1 MRARAPDHGG
11 RRTDRFDEVLQHGR
25 ADDRRHATGGR
36 TAPSAADRLDP
47 KAIGS
52 RRKRPRG
59 ARRLEHHQFVRAESE
74 HRPSG
79 CTDRESRR
87 RVVAD
92 HVVRVAAILQAK
104 RDAQI
109 GVRADVVGDHSG
121 RTLRRQQQVDAQ
133 TAATLGN
140 RHERAQEVG
149 QFLGERREL
158 VDHHHETW
166 QRIIDHPAIARE
178 IVDSGRSQEALTA
191 PHFGIEADE
200 YPFGQAVVEVGHHP
214 NGVRQPGTG
223 IERRAALEVD
233 QDHREMVGAGPR
245 GERHHQRAQEL
256 ALAGSR
262 RAGDQT
268 VGPIAHQ
275 VDVDDAVAGQPEPSD
290 RCRVTPGLHPAA
302 SDHRRGVVSRWFE
315 IGQRHVR
322 RHAACAVVVLGVD
335 QRRQPSCCGLRGR
348 R

>member
-1 MRARAPDHGG
+1 M
-11 RRTDRFDEVLQHGR
+11 
-25 ADDRRHATGGR
+25 
-36 TAPSAADRLDP
+36 
-47 KAIGS
+47 
-52 RRKRPRG
+52 
-59 ARRLEHHQFVRAESE
+59 
-74 HRPSG
+74 
-79 CTDRESRR
+79 
-87 RVVAD
+87 
-92 HVVRVAAILQAK
+92 
-104 RDAQI
+104 
-109 GVRADVVGDHSG
+109 
-121 RTLRRQQQVDAQ
+121 DAQ

-178 IVDSGRSQEALTA
+178 IVDSGRSQQALTA

-315 IGQRHVR
+315 IGQGHVR

-348 R
+348 RRQPGDDDPAVDRRPGRSVGLDPPRRAGVAQLEDPIDDRRHRCVGCNDRQAGDVTAFQAPADRPGSGAEERRDVEHDHRSSPSIDTSIDTSEGSLHRVDQRGAVGCVDHARPTTGVR